1 MEKEQE
7 CFERAF
13 EAVMTSDIVPMDA
26 MLRHVTSVRG
36 KRLRP
41 RLVFLSARLF
51 GEVNDITR
59 HTALFV
65 ELFHTATLIHDDVVD
80 GSDIRRGQASVNARW
95 DSRAAV
101 LAGDYLLAKAM
112 AQLSEPSDHPI
123 LKEMLNVAMAMSE
136 GELLQAASPLGD
148 ASSVTAES
156 LQPTASLP
164 GDASSVTAESLQ
176 PTASPSGDASSVT
189 YMEVIERKTA
199 RLIRA
204 CCVGGALSVGA
215 SSDAINIIGDFG
227 LNLGLVFQ
235 MRDDIL
241 DNDDSTAAALAR
253 QLLPEYLDKALKALD
268 TLAPYTKDKEAQH
281 ALRELTLFCAER
293 ES

>member
-80 GSDIRRGQASVNARW
+80 GSDIRRSQASVNARW
-95 DSRAAV
+95 DSKAAV

-112 AQLSEPSDHPI
+112 AQLSEPSDHSI

-136 GELLQAASPLGD
+136 GELMQAAPHRGVG
-148 ASSVTAES
+148 SVTAVPPME
-156 LQPTASLP
+156 TASYL
-164 GDASSVTAESLQ
+164 DI
-176 PTASPSGDASSVT
+176 
-189 YMEVIERKTA
+189 IERKTA

-204 CCVGGALSVGA
+204 CCVGGALSVHA
-215 SSDAINIIGDFG
+215 PETLINKVGDFG

-268 TLAPYTKDKEAQH
+268 ALTPYIKDKEAHH
-281 ALRELTLFCAER
+281 ALRELTVFCAER

>member
-1 MEKEQE
+1 MENELE

-13 EAVMTSDIVPMDA
+13 EAVMTSDVVPMDA
-26 MLRHVTSVRG
+26 IMRYVTSVRG

-59 HTALFV
+59 RAALFV

-80 GSDIRRGQASVNARW
+80 GSDIRRSQASVNARW
-95 DSRAAV
+95 DSKAAV

-148 ASSVTAES
+148 ASSVTA
-156 LQPTASLP
+156 
-164 GDASSVTAESLQ
+164 GSLQ
-176 PTASPSGDASSVT
+176 PTASPLGDASSVG
-189 YMEVIERKTA
+189 YLEVIECKTA

-204 CCVGGALSVGA
+204 CCVGGALSVHA
-215 SSDAINIIGDFG
+215 PETLINKVGDFG

-268 TLAPYTKDKEAQH
+268 ALTPYIKDKEAHH
-281 ALRELTLFCAER
+281 ALRELTVFCAER

>member
-156 LQPTASLP
+156 LQPTAS
-164 GDASSVTAESLQ
+164 
-176 PTASPSGDASSVT
+176 PSGDASSVT